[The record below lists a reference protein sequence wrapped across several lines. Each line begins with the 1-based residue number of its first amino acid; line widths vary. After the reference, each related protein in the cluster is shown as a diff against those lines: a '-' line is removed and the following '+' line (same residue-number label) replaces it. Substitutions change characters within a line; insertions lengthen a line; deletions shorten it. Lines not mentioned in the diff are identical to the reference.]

1 MEPTDITIKILQ
13 EIRDENR
20 GMRADINGL
29 RDDLGGRVDGL
40 RADVNTRF
48 DGMDQRFL
56 TVETTLKELA
66 EQMVMLARGIKTA
79 LEVRAG
85 VERRLDDHEQ
95 RLRMIEQREPH

>member
-40 RADVNTRF
+40 RADVNARF

-56 TVETTLKELA
+56 AVETTLKELA

-95 RLRMIEQREPH
+95 RLRTIEQREPH